1 MIEAAAPLAGSVN
14 APGSLASRRL
24 RDTFAWLA
32 APIDASGLAA
42 FRVLFGLLVATSAA
56 RFFAY
61 GWIEAFFVEPRF
73 FFRPW
78 IAPWIAPLPSAAM
91 HGLFALLCA
100 SGLLVALGL
109 FYRAAIATVFV
120 VFTYEQLVDVTNYVN
135 HYYLV
140 SVLALL
146 MTFLPL
152 GEVHSLDARRRGER
166 RTTLP
171 RIASV
176 ALRAQIG
183 TVYFF
188 AGVAKLEADWLV
200 HAQPLDLWLAA
211 RVDMPVLGPLFAA
224 WWAPHAF
231 AWAGCVFDLTIAFLL
246 AWSRTRAVAFAAVVG
261 FHVVTKAM
269 LPVIGMFPVI
279 MIVGATS
286 FLAHDWPRRVRVL
299 VRLRALPTGGDSS
312 PRSVPGW
319 AAHPRRFRAGVL
331 AWLVFAAVQLAVPLR
346 AFAYGGDVLWHEQG
360 MRFSWRVVVR
370 EKVGVV
376 TYLVDDPASG
386 RRAEVSPRRYL
397 DARQERELST
407 QPDLI
412 LQLAHR
418 IRDDYAAQWGASV
431 RVRARAFASLNG
443 RPAAPLV
450 DPEADL
456 ARIDDGLARAAWILP
471 APTTT
476 PPFLH
481 SKR

>member
-1 MIEAAAPLAGSVN
+1 MTDVAA
-14 APGSLASRRL
+14 SLARSVDGSSVRVPRRL
-24 RDTFAWLA
+24 LDALA
-32 APIDASGLAA
+32 SLAVPIDASGLVA

-61 GWIEAFFVEPRF
+61 GWIDPFFVEPTF
-73 FFRPW
+73 FFRYW
-78 IAPWIAPLPSAAM
+78 AAPWASPLSSGAM
-91 HGLFALLCA
+91 HALFALLFA
-100 SGLLVALGL
+100 SGVLVALGL
-109 FYRAAIATVFV
+109 FYRAAVATVFV
-120 VFTYEQLVDVTNYVN
+120 VFTYVQLVDVTNYVN

-152 GEVHSLDARRRGER
+152 GDAHSLDARRRGED

-188 AGVAKLEADWLV
+188 AGVAKLEPDWLV
-200 HAQPLDLWLAA
+200 HAQPLDVWLAA
-211 RVDMPVLGPLFAA
+211 RVDLPVLGPLFAA
-224 WWAPHAF
+224 RWAPHAF
-231 AWAGCVFDLTIAFLL
+231 AWAGCVFDLTIAFFL
-246 AWSRTRAVAFAAVVG
+246 AWPRTRLAAFAAVVG

-286 FLAHDWPRRVRVL
+286 FLAHAWPRRAFAF
-299 VRLRALPTGGDSS
+299 LRRRSLPASRDPSGGRTPDWAALPS
-312 PRSVPGW
+312 
-319 AAHPRRFRAGVL
+319 RFRVGAV
-331 AWLVFAAVQLAVPLR
+331 AWLVFATVQLAIPLR

-370 EKVGVV
+370 EKVGAV

-386 RRAEVSPRRYL
+386 RRTEVSPRRYL

-418 IRDDYAAQWGASV
+418 IRDDYATQWGGTV

-456 ARIDDGLARAAWILP
+456 ARIDDGLGRAAWILP
-471 APTTT
+471 APTTK

-481 SKR
+481 SMR